1 MVRLLVRIVL
11 AVVVLVLLIAFGGV
25 ANGWRLLQAH
35 EPNPPS
41 PIRAATDS
49 ASLARG
55 EHVARIVC
63 AGCHA
68 PESDA
73 PLSGKSENILQ
84 VPNGPTF
91 GVMQPPNLTP
101 GGMLAHMSDGDLARA
116 IREGVGHDGR
126 PLLVM
131 PSEMFHRMSDRDV
144 ACLIGWLRS
153 QPAVDSARTMRRMNP
168 LGYAVLGFHV
178 FEHSAQPPV
187 TAPIADPPPG
197 PNAAHGEYLSWI
209 LTCRDCHGPDLRGG
223 RKGQLAPMGPDL
235 GALCAAHDVDA
246 FDRAVREGISPT
258 KGRAL
263 DPTLMPYPT
272 YHQLERVE
280 VEALYAYLRG
290 LCIQS

>member
-11 AVVVLVLLIAFGGV
+11 ALVVLVLLIAFGGV
-25 ANGWRLLQAH
+25 ANGWRLLQARQ
-35 EPNPPS
+35 PNPLS
-41 PIRAATDS
+41 PITAATDS

-68 PESDA
+68 PDGDL
-73 PLSGKSENILQ
+73 PLSGRSENFLH
-84 VPNGPTF
+84 VPDGPTF
-91 GVMQPPNLTP
+91 GALQPPNLTP
-101 GGMLAHMSDGDLARA
+101 GGVLAHRSDGELARA

-131 PSEMFHRMSDRDV
+131 PSAMFRRMSDRDV
-144 ACLIGWLRS
+144 ACLVGWLRS
-153 QPAVDSARTMRRMNP
+153 QPAVDSARTARRLNP
-168 LGYAVLGFHV
+168 LAYAVLGFRV
-178 FEHSAQPPV
+178 FEPSTQAPLAGPV
-187 TAPIADPPPG
+187 AEPPPG
-197 PNAAHGEYLSWI
+197 PNAVHGEYLSWI

-223 RKGQLAPMGPDL
+223 REGQFAPIGPDL

-263 DPTLMPYPT
+263 DPTRMPYPT

-290 LCIQS
+290 LASRS